1 MINIYVIALSK
12 GWKKITKLEAF
23 FSTERMHSCSLSIH
37 NISGLYSICSE
48 RAVYF
53 RSGSRQA
60 CIHPLS
66 QYSIR
71 QAGCYIPGEF
81 GVFTCLSRMK
91 IISNHKP
98 WEILFITCYNTISIF
113 T

>member
-37 NISGLYSICSE
+37 NSTCSE

-60 CIHPLS
+60 CIHPLL